1 MTSLFSHT
9 YVALSIG
16 SALAPSVGRARFLI
30 LSVVTSTLPDADVL
44 GFRLGV
50 AYGDLLGHRGLT
62 HSLPFALV
70 IGLLVVGLAYRAVP
84 RFGRLW
90 WGLLAWFTLLT
101 ASHGFQDALT
111 DGGLGVAFFS
121 PFDPSRYFLPW
132 TPILVS
138 PIGIE
143 SFFTPYGW
151 AVLRS
156 EILVVWLPATMLT
169 AAIGFTRYARTLEA
183 RR

>member
-1 MTSLFSHT
+1 VTSLFSHT

-30 LSVVTSTLPDADVL
+30 LSVVASTLPDADVI

-62 HSLPFALV
+62 HSLPFALA
-70 IGLLVVGLAYRAVP
+70 IGLLVVTLGFRAVP

-121 PFDPSRYFLPW
+121 PFILDRYFLPW

-143 SFFTPYGW
+143 SFFTSYGW

-156 EILVVWLPATMLT
+156 EMLVVWLPATTIAVM
-169 AAIGFTRYARTLEA
+169 IGSMRFARTLEA